1 MSNIYFPCYRKI
13 HLHFSWFLSYF
24 YNIFICVFFF
34 NPEIFNMTLDNI
46 NEPTLI
52 VAKSACIADIVLTFF
67 VFLLGHCKFTFE
79 ESMNKT
85 MVNVFAK
92 DIVSVL
98 NTFNISLP
106 NRENT
111 PERQQA
117 KDINE
122 YKHDYTYYKKIYL
135 PHSSIQWYSCLT
147 GIYTTLIYVMEF
159 SFEGYIFWGIYLFLL
174 LNSLFSVNYSTYKD
188 LFVVKDFVENII
200 QFIDLATDCA
210 FIYEVIGL
218 RNVDIQ
224 KNNDLEFLIPFFS
237 CAFICWLS
245 FFINSIYSYKIV
257 IEKSKREEKQ
267 DKNIIKSYENKQNLC
282 DFIYGIF
289 NVPVIFFTI
298 FINNDKECEPIK
310 ILTIV
315 TNGFVIILTLSKY
328 FSNTCQVSY
337 EDIPVENKKRG
348 EIGC

>member
-1 MSNIYFPCYRKI
+1 MSDIEFPNYRRKHI
-13 HLHFSWFLSYF
+13 HFSWFLSYF

-34 NPEIFNMTLDNI
+34 HPEIFNMNLDNI
-46 NEPTLI
+46 NEPALI

-67 VFLLGHCKFTFE
+67 IYLLGHFSFSFE
-79 ESMNKT
+79 SSMNEFGKQYLETFADIFKLKINFNKT
-85 MVNVFAK
+85 
-92 DIVSVL
+92 
-98 NTFNISLP
+98 P
-106 NRENT
+106 NN
-111 PERQQA
+111 PQA
-117 KDINE
+117 QLEADFNE
-122 YKHDYTYYKKIYL
+122 YKHEYTYYKNIYL

-147 GIYTTLIYVMEF
+147 GIYTTLIYVMNF

-188 LFVVKDFVENII
+188 LFIVKDFVENII

-218 RNVDIQ
+218 RDVDIQ
-224 KNNDLEFLIPFFS
+224 KNNDWEFLIPFFS

-257 IEKSKREEKQ
+257 IEKSKKEEKQ
-267 DKNIIKSYENKQNLC
+267 DKKIIKSYENKQNFC
-282 DFIYGIF
+282 DFTYGIF

-337 EDIPVENKKRG
+337 EDLTVEIKKRR
-348 EIGC
+348 ELGC